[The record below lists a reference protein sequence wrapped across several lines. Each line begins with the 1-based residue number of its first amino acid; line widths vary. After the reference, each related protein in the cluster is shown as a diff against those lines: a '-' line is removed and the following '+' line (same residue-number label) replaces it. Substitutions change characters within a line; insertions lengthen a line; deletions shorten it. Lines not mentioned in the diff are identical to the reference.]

1 MTYCTDSNSLSLHI
15 LAICASQL
23 FRPLALTL
31 SGHILLLL
39 LFKKKSIYLCLF
51 IYLAALGLSCSMWFP
66 DQGLNPGPL
75 HWECGV

>member
-31 SGHILLLL
+31 SGRILVLL
-39 LFKKKSIYLCLF
+39 LFFKKYLCIYVYLF
-51 IYLAALGLSCSMWFP
+51 IWLLWVLVAA
-66 DQGLNPGPL
+66 
-75 HWECGV
+75 CGI

>member
-1 MTYCTDSNSLSLHI
+1 MTYCTGSNSLSLHI

-39 LFKKKSIYLCLF
+39 VFKKKIYIFMF
-51 IYLAALGLSCSMWFP
+51 IYLFGCS
-66 DQGLNPGPL
+66 GS
-75 HWECGV
+75 